1 MIFVNSVFKPNF
13 GLGKMQNLQGS
24 LQFGYVFPDPLCVCC
39 PANSMGRQIL
49 RRKANGSREIS
60 LRIVNKLFLL
70 NMVLALLKGRLAF
83 DGNSRICGGLFD
95 PWFHE
100 VPKDSA

>member
-1 MIFVNSVFKPNF
+1 
-13 GLGKMQNLQGS
+13 
-24 LQFGYVFPDPLCVCC
+24 
-39 PANSMGRQIL
+39 
-49 RRKANGSREIS
+49 
-60 LRIVNKLFLL
+60 
-70 NMVLALLKGRLAF
+70 MVLALLKGRLAF